1 MKSGVQ
7 IHAGDIERRKLPR
20 DANRNKTTCCYDTNM
35 TTKPDISRTP
45 PSTPKWLPWILLL
58 ASVVLAL
65 LVFGDLPRLLQQLS
79 QGERLNPILE
89 QAGHYGPLI
98 VIALMTIAVVASPLP
113 SAPIAVASG
122 ALYGHGWGALYVLA
136 GAQLGAMICF
146 GLARGLGYEA
156 LHRWFGD
163 KLQMGLLGSQRA
175 LSYGILVS
183 RLLPFISFDI
193 VSYAAGLTVIRFWR
207 FAVATLVGIA
217 PSSFLLAHIGSDMTE
232 GEWARMGVTV
242 LLLGGITLIPII
254 MVKHLRGPPKSGR

>member
-1 MKSGVQ
+1 
-7 IHAGDIERRKLPR
+7 
-20 DANRNKTTCCYDTNM
+20 M
-35 TTKPDISRTP
+35 TTTPDNSPAP
-45 PSTPKWLPWILLL
+45 PSTRRWLPWLLLL
-58 ASVVLAL
+58 ALVVLAL
-65 LVFGDLPRLLQQLS
+65 LALVDLPHLLQQLS
-79 QGERLNPILE
+79 QGERLNAILE
-89 QAGHYGPLI
+89 QAGQYGPLI
-98 VIALMTIAVVASPLP
+98 VIALMTLAVVASPLP

-146 GLARGLGYEA
+146 GLARGLGYDT

-207 FAVATLVGIA
+207 FAVATLIGIA
-217 PSSFLLAHIGSDMTE
+217 PSSFFLAHIGSEMSE
-232 GEWARMGVTV
+232 GEWARMGIAV
-242 LLLGGITLIPII
+242 LLLGGITLVPIL
-254 MVKHLRGPPKSGR
+254 MVKRIRRQSKSSR